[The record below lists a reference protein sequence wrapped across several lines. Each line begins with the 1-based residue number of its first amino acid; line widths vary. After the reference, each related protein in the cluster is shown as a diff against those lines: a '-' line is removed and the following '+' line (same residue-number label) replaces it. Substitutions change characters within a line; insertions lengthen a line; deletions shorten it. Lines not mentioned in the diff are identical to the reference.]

1 MNKQIKKQIISPIS
15 QLYTQL
21 AQTKDLMNLK
31 SYCDTKNLNYIPSE
45 NDGPSDHSFAIQMDQ
60 LDEMKYQTNKKMM
73 MKIESINEENL
84 CLESQ
89 SSGDKVSLNH
99 QPCKES
105 SLFISAARP
114 NSFHQEQESRQYKQN
129 SNQQELSKSN
139 QQCPCSSNNEI
150 KILQSKANQ
159 QIKFNEF
166 QIIVTNIEAENSE
179 SLQQQQHHFNSHF
192 KREYNEQ
199 NIKVDQQLGSGSNNN
214 EKLINN
220 QNNNKINQVEYQNNN
235 SATYLNNGCNLN
247 KVKLINSAIFFQED
261 SISSLSE
268 YECSQNLDF
277 YMDSFIEADSLPD
290 LEDSFEV
297 AKSQQEE
304 VLDRLQNIIIN
315 EQCVQY
321 NNKSGQFQNCENN
334 LPSINLKNLHHCN
347 IHQSKS
353 SDQALLSMMMHGGD
367 FEEHIQT
374 LNTQLNKTQ
383 MINKGLSSMSTLN
396 EPKKSRVFLRQ

>member
-1 MNKQIKKQIISPIS
+1 MLLQDNLNSRLRHEESQQGLYLNKVSSTMNKQIKKQIISPIS

-199 NIKVDQQLGSGSNNN
+199 NIKVDQQLG
-214 EKLINN
+214 K
-220 QNNNKINQVEYQNNN
+220 
-235 SATYLNNGCNLN
+235 
-247 KVKLINSAIFFQED
+247 
-261 SISSLSE
+261 
-268 YECSQNLDF
+268 
-277 YMDSFIEADSLPD
+277 ADSLPD

-353 SDQALLSMMMHGGD
+353 SDQALLSMMMHGDDKQG
-367 FEEHIQT
+367 FEQHVNSQ
-374 LNTQLNKTQ
+374 
-383 MINKGLSSMSTLN
+383 
-396 EPKKSRVFLRQ
+396 

>member
-1 MNKQIKKQIISPIS
+1 MLLQDNLNSRLRPEESQHGLYLNKVSSTINKQIKKQIISPIS

-60 LDEMKYQTNKKMM
+60 LDEMKYQTNKKML

-89 SSGDKVSLNH
+89 SSGERVSLNH
-99 QPCKES
+99 QPCNES
-105 SLFISAARP
+105 NSCGSAARP
-114 NSFHQEQESRQYKQN
+114 NTFHQEQESRQQKQN
-129 SNQQELSKSN
+129 SNQSEQSQNN
-139 QQCPCSSNNEI
+139 QQSPCSSNNEI
-150 KILQSKANQ
+150 KISQSKANQ

-166 QIIVTNIEAENSE
+166 QIIVTNIEAANSK
-179 SLQQQQHHFNSHF
+179 SLQQQQHHFNQHF
-192 KREYNEQ
+192 EREYNEP
-199 NIKVDQQLGSGSNNN
+199 NIKVDQQFG
-214 EKLINN
+214 
-220 QNNNKINQVEYQNNN
+220 QEYQNNN
-235 SATYLNNGCNLN
+235 SATNLNNNGCNLN
-247 KVKLINSAIFFQED
+247 KVKLVNSAIFFKED

-297 AKSQQEE
+297 AKSLQED

-315 EQCVQY
+315 EQCAQS
-321 NNKSGQFQNCENN
+321 NNKNGQFQNCENN
-334 LPSINLKNLHHCN
+334 LSSINHKNLHHCN

-353 SDQALLSMMMHGGD
+353 SDQALLSMMMHGD
-367 FEEHIQT
+367 DKQRFEQHVNSQ
-374 LNTQLNKTQ
+374 
-383 MINKGLSSMSTLN
+383 
-396 EPKKSRVFLRQ
+396 